1 MYNYTIP
8 ALDQRAGAEAK
19 AYIDTL
25 TKPVG
30 SLGKLEEIAVQI
42 AEMQG
47 QFMPHLEKLGILVF
61 AADHGVTEEGISA
74 FPQEVTR
81 QMVSN
86 MAQGGAAINVFGRQQ
101 QAEFSLV
108 DVGVKGGEFE
118 EPVKNRKIREST
130 RNFAK
135 EAAMTAEEALRAIQ
149 TGYEEA
155 VALFEK
161 GVDCLAVGEVGI
173 GNTTAS
179 SAVAAA
185 VTGLDPAELVGFGT
199 GISSEQHAHKI
210 DVVKRALDFH
220 QPDAEDGYDIL
231 QKVGGLELAAMA
243 GAMLAAATNRVPIIL
258 DGFISTAAA
267 CVAERLGKGTVNY
280 MLLGHQSMEPGHQKA
295 YSYLGKE
302 PIVSLSMRLG
312 EGTGAAV
319 AFGVIQSA
327 VRMVNEMATFESAGV
342 SAKSE

>member
-135 EAAMTAEEALRAIQ
+135 EAAMTAEEALRAVQ